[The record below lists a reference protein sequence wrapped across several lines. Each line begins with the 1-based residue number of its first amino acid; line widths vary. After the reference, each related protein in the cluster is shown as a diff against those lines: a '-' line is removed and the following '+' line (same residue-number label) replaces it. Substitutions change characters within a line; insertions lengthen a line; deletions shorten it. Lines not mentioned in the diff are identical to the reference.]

1 METALIVIAIV
12 CGIVGLIGAVVPVI
26 PGTLISYA
34 GLLVVSFTEGSNI
47 GVAKLVVC
55 GVISVVVIVLD
66 YILPAFLSKRF
77 GGTKWGSW
85 GATIGTLLGLLFG
98 PVGIILGPFV
108 GAVVGEML
116 HEQLEFRDA
125 LKVGFGSMLS
135 FLVGTLFKLIVGFVL
150 IYYIISDIL

>member
-1 METALIVIAIV
+1 METALIIIAIA
-12 CGIVGLIGAVVPVI
+12 CGVVGLIGAVVPVI

-34 GLLVVSFTEGSNI
+34 GLLVVSFTEGSNV
-47 GVAKLVVC
+47 GVAKLVVW
-55 GVISVVVIVLD
+55 GVISVAVIVLD

-150 IYYIISDIL
+150 IYYIICDIL

>member
-1 METALIVIAIV
+1 MNTALIIIAIAS
-12 CGIVGLIGAVVPVI
+12 GIVGLIGAVVPII

-34 GLLVVSFTEGSNI
+34 GLLVVSFTEGSDI
-47 GVAKLVVC
+47 GVAKLVVW
-55 GVISVVVIVLD
+55 GVISMAVIVLD

-116 HEQLEFRDA
+116 HEQLEFREA

>member
-1 METALIVIAIV
+1 MNTALIIIAIAS
-12 CGIVGLIGAVVPVI
+12 GIVGLIGAVVPII

-34 GLLVVSFTEGSNI
+34 GLLVVSFTEGSDI
-47 GVAKLVVC
+47 GVAKLVVW

-116 HEQLEFRDA
+116 HEQLEFREA

>member
-1 METALIVIAIV
+1 MDTALIIIAIA
-12 CGIVGLIGAVVPVI
+12 CGVVGLIGAVVPVI

-34 GLLVVSFTEGSNI
+34 GLLVVSFTEGSNV
-47 GVAKLVVC
+47 GVAKLVVW

>member
-1 METALIVIAIV
+1 MDTALIIIAIA
-12 CGIVGLIGAVVPVI
+12 CGVVGLIGAVVPVI

-34 GLLVVSFTEGSNI
+34 GLLVVSFTEGSNV
-47 GVAKLVVC
+47 GVAKLVVW
-55 GVISVVVIVLD
+55 GVISVAVIVLD

>member
-34 GLLVVSFTEGSNI
+34 GLLVVSFTEGSNV
-47 GVAKLVVC
+47 GVAKLVVW
-55 GVISVVVIVLD
+55 GVISVAVIVLD

-135 FLVGTLFKLIVGFVL
+135 FFVGTLFKLIVGFVL
-150 IYYIISDIL
+150 IYYIICDIL

>member
-47 GVAKLVVC
+47 GVAKLVVW
-55 GVISVVVIVLD
+55 GVISVAVITLD

-98 PVGIILGPFV
+98 PVGIILGPFM

-150 IYYIISDIL
+150 IYYIICDIL

>member
-1 METALIVIAIV
+1 MDTALIIIAIAS
-12 CGIVGLIGAVVPVI
+12 GIVGLIGAVVPII

-34 GLLVVSFTEGSNI
+34 GLLVVSFTEGSDI
-47 GVAKLVVC
+47 GVAKLVVW
-55 GVISVVVIVLD
+55 GVISMAVIVLD

-116 HEQLEFRDA
+116 HEQLEFREA

>member
-1 METALIVIAIV
+1 MNTALIIIAIV
-12 CGIVGLIGAVVPVI
+12 SGIVGLIGAVVPII

-34 GLLVVSFTEGSNI
+34 GLLVVSFTEGSDI
-47 GVAKLVVC
+47 GVAKLVVW
-55 GVISVVVIVLD
+55 GVISMVVIVLD

-116 HEQLEFRDA
+116 HEQLEFREA